1 MGDAKVLT
9 PGLGIKRRTF
19 MSAAACAFV
28 GLNFATRTWAADDGV
43 VHSAENIHQEPVFKA
58 NPSRVYQTLTVASE
72 FDQVVRLSAA
82 MKSMKMGSAPTD
94 ISKEVGGAFSLFG
107 GYIIGRHL
115 ELLPNERIVQAWRV
129 QSWPAGA
136 YSIVH
141 FDLKEHGTG
150 TTIAFDHRGFPDG
163 LGQHLAEGW
172 RINYWEP
179 MEKYFDAH

>member
-9 PGLGIKRRTF
+9 PGLGINRRTL
-19 MSAAACAFV
+19 MGAAAGAFV
-28 GLNFATRTWAADDGV
+28 GLNFPTRTWAADDGV
-43 VHSAENIHQEPVFKA
+43 IHSAENIHQEPVFKA
-58 NPSRVYQTLTVASE
+58 NGQRVYQTLTVAQE

-82 MKSMKMGSAPTD
+82 MKTMSVGSKPSE
-94 ISKEVGGAFSLFG
+94 ISKEAGGAFSLFG

-136 YSIVH
+136 YSIVC
-141 FDLKEHGTG
+141 FELKEHGTG

-179 MEKYFDAH
+179 MEKYFETH

>member
-1 MGDAKVLT
+1 MGDANALT
-9 PGLGIKRRTF
+9 PGIGTNRRQVMTAA
-19 MSAAACAFV
+19 AAACV
-28 GLNFATRTWAADDGV
+28 GISFPYRAWAADDGV
-43 VHSAENIHQEPVFKA
+43 LHSAENIRQEPVFTA
-58 NPSRVYQTLTVASE
+58 NRSRVYQTLTVAQE
-72 FDQVVRLSAA
+72 FEQVVRLSAA
-82 MKSMKMGSAPTD
+82 SKTMPIGSKPSE

-115 ELLPNERIVQAWRV
+115 ELSPNERIVQAWRA

-136 YSIVH
+136 YSIVS
-141 FDLKEHGTG
+141 FVLKEHGTG

-179 MEKYFDAH
+179 MEKYLNAH